1 MRYGSKPLPV
11 QVQAAIAERRL
22 QAAAHAQAKEYAA
35 GWRITG
41 TEREIDGEINGLAV
55 RGRID
60 RVERNE
66 ETGVLRVLDYKTSG
80 KAKSHWMRTPPDGR
94 YHAELRGGG
103 CGDQRQGPAQWLG
116 RSAVPLYYW
125 ALETEADNGL
135 QLGYFNLP
143 TVGADTGVQLMEGY
157 SPDMHANAMACATA
171 IVDRVQAGEFGQ
183 LGKKC
188 ATTSLIP
195 SCLVRWKWQPK
206 HRHGGNAMSD
216 SGSILGSEMIR
227 ASAGSANRIGW

>member
-1 MRYGSKPLPV
+1 M
-11 QVQAAIAERRL
+11 QAEIAERRL

-80 KAKSHWMRTPPDGR
+80 KAKSPLDAHTARRTDTTPD
-94 YHAELRGGG
+94 YA
-103 CGDQRQGPAQWLG
+103 
-116 RSAVPLYYW
+116 AVDVVIKGKDRPSGWVDLQLPLYYW
-125 ALETEADNGL
+125 ALETEADNEL

-171 IVDRVQAGEFGQ
+171 IVDRVQAGEFWPAREKVRYDEFDPILFGQ
-183 LGKKC
+183 
-188 ATTSLIP
+188 
-195 SCLVRWKWQPK
+195 V
-206 HRHGGNAMSD
+206 
-216 SGSILGSEMIR
+216 EM
-227 ASAGSANRIGW
+227 AAQAPAWGECNE